1 MMPNLV
7 EFNLMKERRVT
18 GSFKLLNNVTK
29 CMKIKLFLFP
39 FLRYFCPNLK
49 GEFVIIK
56 KLDDSEFLQIN
67 HVTVY
72 TTETPKGFNYFIQ

>member
-1 MMPNLV
+1 MY
-7 EFNLMKERRVT
+7 EDKT
-18 GSFKLLNNVTK
+18 
-29 CMKIKLFLFP
+29 FP

-72 TTETPKGFNYFIQ
+72 TTETPKGLNYFIQ

>member
-1 MMPNLV
+1 MY
-7 EFNLMKERRVT
+7 EDKT
-18 GSFKLLNNVTK
+18 
-29 CMKIKLFLFP
+29 FP

-72 TTETPKGFNYFIQ
+72 TTETPKGLNYFNERFNRNL